1 MAVQKS
7 VSLHTVAELMGHR
20 SIAMTQRYAHLPPES
35 LRNTVNLLQ
44 GA

>member
-1 MAVQKS
+1 
-7 VSLHTVAELMGHR
+7 MGHR